1 MAPRRL
7 LVTAGL
13 LSVLLVTASLLF
25 GGAEVGVEPDESGG
39 TPTVSAGGSPTTV
52 VTSNGPAGTDHPPTE
67 TTPRPTASPTEYPA
81 TVQILAPN
89 GSVKGT
95 VRVRIA
101 DEPEEHYRGLSATE
115 SMPSDAG
122 MLFVFEREATRTFV
136 MREMDFPL
144 DMLFIG
150 ADGRITRIYHAPVEN
165 DSDLTRYSGRAKWV
179 LEVNRGWASAHNVS
193 TGDRVDIQT

>member
-1 MAPRRL
+1 MATRRL
-7 LVTAGL
+7 LITAGL

-25 GGAEVGVEPDESGG
+25 GGAEVGVEPDGSGG
-39 TPTVSAGGSPTTV
+39 TPTEFTGSPTTADH
-52 VTSNGPAGTDHPPTE
+52 TKGPTGTDHPPTQ
-67 TTPRPTASPTEYPA
+67 TTPRSTASPTEYPG
-81 TVQILAPN
+81 TVRVLAPN
-89 GSVKGT
+89 GSVKAT
-95 VRVRIA
+95 VHVRIA
-101 DEPEEHYRGLSATE
+101 DEPAEQYTGLSETE

-122 MLFVFEREATRTFV
+122 MLFVFDREATRTFV

-165 DSDLTRYSGRAKWV
+165 DSDLTRYSGPAKWV
-179 LEVNRGWASAHNVS
+179 LEVNMGWASAHNVS